1 MPSKTLLSVRQAAL
15 DFGVDRARIVKALT
29 DAGADMGR
37 GIEHP
42 VKVYFDALTKQHT
55 NTRKATEEAKLK
67 IAQEDALL
75 KELQRK
81 QMEQELIAMP
91 EVNDKIAHAVSP
103 IARAIKDFPAKL
115 APRCNPGDP
124 ILARGEL
131 VKFQKTLST
140 LVLDTCSRLKKK

>member
-29 DAGADMGR
+29 DAGRETGR
-37 GIEHP
+37 GIKHEIQ
-42 VKVYFDALTKQHT
+42 VYHESLTKQHT

-81 QMEQELIAMP
+81 QMEQELIAMS
-91 EVNDKIAHAVSP
+91 EVNDIITHVISP
-103 IARAIKDFPAKL
+103 IAREIKDMPAKY
-115 APRCNPGDP
+115 AAHCNPGDP
-124 ILARGEL
+124 VHARTILE
-131 VKFQKTLST
+131 KPQKKIVT
-140 LVLDTCSRLKKK
+140 LVNETCLRLKKS